1 MKFPGQVWLL
11 WGAILSFAIALFHIL
26 NALVVILL
34 SSRPDSVTRQDPFVV
49 FLLGGLYF
57 LFGLYALSGGGV
69 IRKLPLLDVGL
80 AFISVIYTLWGL
92 RVFPETFQLLTAVG
106 PFPVLLPLLSLMFLV
121 TGCVYAVGTVKSWKW
136 LRSEDD
142 GKKDKGAGVEL

>member
-1 MKFPGQVWLL
+1 MRFLGQAWLL
-11 WGAILSFAIALFHIL
+11 WGAILSFVIALFHFL

-34 SSRPDSVTRQDPFVV
+34 SSRADRDPFVV

-80 AFISVIYTLWGL
+80 ALISAIYTLRGL
-92 RVFPETFQLLTAVG
+92 RVFPETFQFFTAVE
-106 PFPVLLPLLSLMFLV
+106 PFPVLLPFLSLVFLV

-142 GKKDKGAGVEL
+142 GKKDKGAGVSDNM